1 MCGIAGIIRS
11 RQSDNNGEIH
21 SSMQQQLHSMAAAL
35 QHRGP
40 DGESHWINPA
50 GNSGLCHRRLA
61 IIDLSNAAA
70 QPMHYME
77 RYSIVHNGEIYNY
90 IELKEEL
97 QKQGF
102 QFRTQSDTEVILA
115 AYHHWKDEC
124 VDHFDGMFAFAIWDE
139 KEQHLFAARDR
150 FGEKPFFY
158 YHQNGQFVFASEMKA
173 LWAIGVPKSANLKM
187 LFNYVTI
194 GYTDNPERPEET
206 FFENIFKLPAAS
218 ILSFS
223 SASQKLL
230 IENYWDIDTD
240 IKNEQLSS
248 SDAIEKFQE
257 LFTNSVKKRLRSD
270 VPVGTSLSGGLDSSS
285 IAAICS
291 QLVDNTKTHHCFTA
305 SFPGFI
311 KDELAYAKQVAK
323 QFNLQQKQV
332 KVTADDLVKDWNSF
346 IYQQEEPVGSSS
358 AFAQYKVFELARQ
371 NNVTVL
377 LDGQGADEILAG
389 YHKYYKW
396 YWQEL
401 FIDRQ
406 LLRSGEIKKAR
417 ANGITEEFTFKNII
431 AALFPDLASVVLERQ
446 YLLHALRQQDL
457 TRDFIKLQSKEAYY
471 TTPAIQTL
479 NGQLYFNTCVH
490 GLEELLRYADRNSMA
505 HGREVRLPF
514 LDHQLVAFIFSLPA
528 SFKIKDGWTKWLLR
542 QSMSTKLPDSIAW
555 RKDKT
560 GFEPPQQQWMQHKD
574 LQDMVMEAKKK
585 LAAEKIITPQAA
597 AHPVEANDA
606 YSKDNFDWRYL
617 SAAACLF

>member
-11 RQSDNNGEIH
+11 RQSGSNGEIH
-21 SSMQQQLHSMAAAL
+21 SSIQQRLQLMADAL

-40 DGESHWINPA
+40 DGEGYWINSA
-50 GNSGLCHRRLA
+50 GNAGLCHRRLA
-61 IIDLSNAAA
+61 IIDLSKAAA

-90 IELKEEL
+90 IELKKEL
-97 QKQGF
+97 QQQGF

-115 AYHHWKDEC
+115 AYHYWKDEC

-139 KEQHLFAARDR
+139 QEQQLFAARDR

-158 YHQNGQFVFASEMKA
+158 HHHNGQFVFASEMKA
-173 LWAIGVPKSANLKM
+173 LWATAIPKKANLKM

-206 FFENIFKLPAAS
+206 FFETVFKLPAAS
-218 ILSFS
+218 ILFYTP
-223 SASQKLL
+223 ATQNLT
-230 IENYWDIDTD
+230 IETYWDIDTD
-240 IKNEQLSS
+240 IADKQISESA
-248 SDAIEKFQE
+248 AIEKFQE
-257 LFTNSVKKRLRSD
+257 LFFNSIKRRLRGD
-270 VPVGTSLSGGLDSSS
+270 VAIGTSLSGGLDSSS
-285 IAAICS
+285 ITAITS
-291 QLVDNTKTHHCFTA
+291 QLLVDIKRHHCFTA

-311 KDELAYAKQVAK
+311 KDESAYARQVAK
-323 QFNLQQKQV
+323 QFNLQQHQV
-332 KVTADDLVKDWNSF
+332 AVTADNLVKDWSAF

-401 FIDRQ
+401 FIERK
-406 LLRSGEIKKAR
+406 LLHSSEIKKAR
-417 ANGITEEFTFKNII
+417 EKGINEEFTFKNII

-514 LDHQLVAFIFSLPA
+514 LDHQLVEFIFSLPA
-528 SFKIKDGWTKWLLR
+528 SFKIKDGWSKWLLR
-542 QSMSTKLPDSIAW
+542 QSMSTQLPDSITW

-560 GFEPPQQQWMQHKD
+560 GFEPPQHQWMQHKD
-574 LQDMVMEAKKK
+574 LQEMIMVAKKQ
-585 LAAEKIITPQAA
+585 LATEKIITPQAA
-597 AHPVEANDA
+597 AKLPVANAA
-606 YSKDNFDWRYL
+606 YDKDNFDWRYL
-617 SAAACLF
+617 SAAACLL